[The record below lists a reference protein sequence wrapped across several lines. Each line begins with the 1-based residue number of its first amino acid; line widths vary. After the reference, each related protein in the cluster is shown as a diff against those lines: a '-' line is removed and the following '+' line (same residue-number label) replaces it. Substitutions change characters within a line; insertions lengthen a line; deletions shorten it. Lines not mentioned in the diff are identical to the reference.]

1 MNRFLILATVL
12 LLLGMVLWLAS
23 RPDAA
28 SQQMPEIAGFVSD
41 RVQTIEI
48 AGGEASPIRFKRMG
62 AGWQLLMNAGEW
74 HDANGDAVSHLL
86 NDLAAM
92 KPIRVVT
99 RNPEQHQR
107 LKVGSKAIRVTLND
121 QHGVVLLEVLIGKQ
135 GSDLLSTYVRMAGQH
150 EVLAVDRSLVW
161 QVSRPLDG
169 WQGREALPVEGV
181 ANSEASS
188 E

>member
-1 MNRFLILATVL
+1 MNRFLMLALILSLVAI
-12 LLLGMVLWLAS
+12 VLWLAS

-28 SQQMPEIAGFVSD
+28 SQKMPEITDFTSET
-41 RVQTIEI
+41 VQSIEI
-48 AGGEASPIRFKRMG
+48 AREEVPAIRLKRSNTK
-62 AGWQLLMNAGEW
+62 WQLLTNTGEMRA
-74 HDANGDAVSHLL
+74 ANGDAVSHLL
-86 NDLAAM
+86 NDLATM

-99 RNPEQHQR
+99 RNPEQHQK
-107 LKVGSKAIRVTLND
+107 LKVGPKAIRVTLKD
-121 QHGVVLLEVLIGKQ
+121 QRDVVLLEVLVGKQ

-181 ANSEASS
+181 ANSEASR

>member
-1 MNRFLILATVL
+1 MLALILSLVAL
-12 LLLGMVLWLAS
+12 VLWLAS

-28 SQQMPEIAGFVSD
+28 SQQMPEMAGFASD
-41 RVQTIEI
+41 RAQSIEI
-48 AGGEASPIRFKRMG
+48 AREESSTIRLKRSD
-62 AGWQLLMNAGEW
+62 AGWQLQADVGEW
-74 HDANGDAVSHLL
+74 RAANSDAVSHLL

-99 RNPEQHQR
+99 RNPAQHQK
-107 LKVGSKAIRVTLND
+107 LKVGPKAVRVTLKD
-121 QHGVVLLEVLIGKQ
+121 QHEVLLLEVLIGKQ

-169 WQGREALPVEGV
+169 WQG
-181 ANSEASS
+181 SEPLQTESAADTGIAH
-188 E
+188 